1 MKCGIVVL
9 NYNDYEGTRDF
20 IYQIKD
26 YDNIDK
32 IVIVDNC
39 STDESGD
46 KLKHFKSEKIS
57 VILSEENKGYAAG
70 NNIGIKYL
78 INKFKVRYVI
88 VSNPD
93 IIIKEDAICECLKF
107 LENNK
112 GYAIAT
118 VKMIEKN
125 NSHTSIAWKLPN
137 FLDCILL
144 TFPLISKIANCRLN
158 YPKEYFNTKVSDV
171 EVVPG
176 SFFVARGKYIEDV
189 EYMDEET
196 FLYCE
201 ENILGYKLKS
211 KGYKLAVINSN
222 EYIHNHSITINKNIK
237 GKIEKFK
244 ILNRSRIVY
253 VEKYL
258 KVGAL
263 RLFVFKILLKI
274 GITVRKIVE
283 LLSRGA
289 K

>member
-20 IYQIKD
+20 IYQIKQ
-26 YDNIDK
+26 YENIDK
-32 IVIVDNC
+32 IIIVDNC
-39 STDESGD
+39 SADKSGD
-46 KLKHFKSEKIS
+46 RLKCFESQKIE
-57 VILSEENKGYAAG
+57 VILSKENNGYAAG

-78 INKFKVRYVI
+78 INELDMRYVI

-93 IIIKEDAICECLKF
+93 VIIKEDAIDECLRF

-112 GYAIAT
+112 DYAIAT

-125 NSHTSIAWKLPN
+125 NSHTSIAWKLPS

-144 TFPLISKIANCRLN
+144 TFPLISKISNYRLN

-176 SFFVARGKYIEDV
+176 SFFVARGSYIKDV
-189 EYMDEET
+189 KYMDEET

-211 KGYKLAVINSN
+211 KGYKLALINSK

-244 ILNRSRIVY
+244 ILNRSRVIY

-258 KVGAL
+258 KIGRL
-263 RLFVFKILLKI
+263 KLFVFKILLKI
-274 GITVRKIVE
+274 GITIRKSFE